1 MTLRDWLEQEGVS
14 VPQFASRIG
23 RTAEAV
29 RRYVSGERIPDKDT
43 MPLIAQATRRKVT
56 PNDFFDLAPVKV
68 NRGSAS
74 TQVAA

>member
-43 MPLIAQATRRKVT
+43 MPLIAHATRRKVT
-56 PNDFFDLAPVKV
+56 PNDFFDLAPVKA
-68 NRGSAS
+68 NRGPAS